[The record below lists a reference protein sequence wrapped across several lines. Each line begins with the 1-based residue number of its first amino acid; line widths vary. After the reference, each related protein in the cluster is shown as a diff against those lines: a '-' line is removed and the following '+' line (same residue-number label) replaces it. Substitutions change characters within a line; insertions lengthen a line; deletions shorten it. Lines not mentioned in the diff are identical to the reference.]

1 MIESTDQYVKIQWK
15 NSKDAKEYNI
25 YRKEDDGDFKKI
37 VTLDG
42 KNTEYIDKD
51 VLVDNTYTYQ
61 IEEVLA
67 HKTLKSDE
75 RKISLKR

>member
-1 MIESTDQYVKIQWK
+1 M
-15 NSKDAKEYNI
+15 
-25 YRKEDDGDFKKI
+25 
-37 VTLDG
+37 TLDG

-67 HKTLKSDE
+67 HKTSKSDE
-75 RKISLKR
+75 RKISLKKIDAPELLSVKRYSTKDNKEAVELNWSSA